1 MKNEKITTVPFV
13 IYSFVLLDGQP
24 PKYRNTIENI
34 DEKPHPGA
42 ITKSPSPP
50 VRRSNTVKS
59 DSSASSN
66 SKTNPKIKESQESGE
81 TLGGIM
87 YCEDYAEIVEN
98 EEGDYSRY
106 SSFFIVNIL
115 NFYIRLKKFHTK

>member
-1 MKNEKITTVPFV
+1 M
-13 IYSFVLLDGQP
+13 YSFVLLDGQP

-34 DEKPHPGA
+34 DEKPHPGT

-59 DSSASSN
+59 DSSTSSN
-66 SKTNPKIKESQESGE
+66 SKTDPKIKESHAQESGE

-106 SSFFIVNIL
+106 SSFYKANL
-115 NFYIRLKKFHTK
+115 Y

>member
-1 MKNEKITTVPFV
+1 MKNEEITSDPIV

-24 PKYRNTIENI
+24 PKYRNTVECT
-34 DEKPHPGA
+34 DEKPRPGA
-42 ITKSPSPP
+42 TAKSPSPP

-66 SKTNPKIKESQESGE
+66 SKTNPKIKESHTQESGE
-81 TLGGIM
+81 NLGGIM

-106 SSFFIVNIL
+106 SFFFIVK
-115 NFYIRLKKFHTK
+115 FYIFQRIS